1 MKEVIPQFSHV
12 VTRIRDLHPSFSYI
26 HLVEPR
32 VDGFTDRAEIPVGQS
47 NDFIRNIWAPRP
59 IISAGGYNP
68 DTAKDIAEKKGDLIA
83 FGRSF
88 IANVGLTCFYI
99 QNLALRTSIIGIA

>member
-26 HLVEPR
+26 PLVEPR
-32 VDGFTDRAEIPVGQS
+32 VDGVSDRAEIPIGHS

-68 DTAKDIAEKKGDLIA
+68 EIAKDIAEKKGDLIA